1 MPKGCRFATRCPFAQ
16 SRCHAEKPSLTA
28 LGAGHQVACFRV
40 PLEQH
45 IALGEI
51 A

>member
-16 SRCHAEKPSLTA
+16 SRCHAEKPPLTA